1 MDRGKKPVGEIEETE
16 MTPRAEALEQAAA
29 RAMAQLRDR
38 PKLVDLSP
46 SLPSLA
52 SVPPETEPGAPANAL
67 GDDPALWSRAQQ
79 PDDAPG
85 DAPAQKR
92 GLFGLLKRKRR

>member
-1 MDRGKKPVGEIEETE
+1 MDRGKKPVGDIEETE

-38 PKLVDLSP
+38 QRLVDLTP
-46 SLPSLA
+46 SLPSLS
-52 SVPPETEPGAPANAL
+52 SVPPETAPGAPANAL

-79 PDDAPG
+79 PGDDAG
-85 DAPAQKR
+85 DAPAEKR
-92 GLFGLLKRKRR
+92 GLLGLLKRKRR